1 MKWRIIRAIVGLE
14 SRLFLRPGKQ
24 SQVPPIV
31 TILIFNALFGII
43 FFVAS
48 ISVVSAIRLGW
59 LNVEFVF
66 SYLLLI
72 FNVLILLLLFFST
85 FSFLAICS
93 RGEDIEL
100 LLPSPVTVGEVVA
113 GKMIW
118 NFLTTLFYMFTPLC
132 GLIVPI
138 GFVVGIVVA
147 SAALAAVILVM
158 AAGSGLAGLLGCIL
172 LKLFKPAKIRERLLV
187 IATVSSFFGTF
198 IFYYFYFNMLS
209 GGVSGLTD
217 LLRHLSIESSL
228 WYFSPATWATVFV
241 LELYRGTVMCV
252 IPITGLVFMTLGIYL
267 LGFKYAVKTY
277 YSTVTEAVVVPRALK
292 PTVGRV
298 GYPLSFLRS
307 VLGDAGYSIF
317 LNEARMTRRDTYR
330 LLQIA
335 SMMVLVAII
344 FLPRV
349 FSAPSP
355 PPQVGLSFSEFSFGM
370 IGSWIPLMVGA
381 VATQSF
387 GFEGQ
392 AFQLLKSAP
401 IGGKRM
407 VLGKLAFY
415 LAVSIISLA
424 ILLPVMSAVFRIGLA
439 YTLTV
444 LSSSILGCV
453 GALGFSMY
461 VAVSWPEF
469 EKVVTGFFGSRRQ
482 GVSSIGSLVYMVV
495 VMLVYLFPNMAI
507 VGASSLLKLPI
518 GLTLIPATIMLV
530 IGIIALN
537 ASFRKAE
544 EIEVT

>member
-1 MKWRIIRAIVGLE
+1 MRWQMVRAIVGLE

-24 SQVPPIV
+24 SQFPPVVI
-31 TILIFNALFGII
+31 ILIFNALFGII
-43 FFVAS
+43 FFVVS
-48 ISVVSAIRLGW
+48 INVVSAIRLGW

-72 FNVLILLLLFFST
+72 FNVLILLLLFFNT

-118 NFLTTLFYMFTPLC
+118 NFLTTLFYMFIPLC

-147 SAALAAVILVM
+147 LAALAAVILVM
-158 AAGSGLAGLLGCIL
+158 AAGSGLAGFLGCIL
-172 LKLFKPAKIRERLLV
+172 LKLFKPTKIRERLLV
-187 IATVSSFFGTF
+187 IATVSSFLWWF
-198 IFYYFYFNMLS
+198 IYIYMLS
-209 GGVSGLTD
+209 GGVSDLTD
-217 LLRHLSIESSL
+217 LLRHLSIENPL

-241 LELYRGTVMCV
+241 LELYRGAVMCV
-252 IPITGLVFMTLGIYL
+252 LPIMGLGFMTFGIYL
-267 LGFKYAVKTY
+267 FGFKYAVKTY
-277 YSTVTEAVVVPRALK
+277 YSTVTEAMVVPRALK
-292 PTVGRV
+292 PTVRRF

-307 VLGDAGYSIF
+307 VLGDASYSIF

-335 SMMVLVAII
+335 SMMVFVAIA
-344 FLPRV
+344 FLPSV

-355 PPQVGLSFSEFSFGM
+355 PPQAFPLRVSEFSFGM
-370 IGSWIPLMVGA
+370 IGSWIPLMVGT
-381 VATQSF
+381 VAIQSF

-401 IGGKRM
+401 VEGKRM

-415 LAVSIISLA
+415 LAVSIIPLA
-424 ILLPVMSAVFRIGLA
+424 VILPTMSVVFHIDLA

-444 LSSSILGCV
+444 LSSSILGCI

-461 VAVSWPEF
+461 VGVSWPEF
-469 EKVVTGFFGSRRQ
+469 EKVVTGFFGSQRR
-482 GVSSIGSLVYMVV
+482 GVSVVGSLVYVIVV
-495 VMLVYLFPNMAI
+495 TLYFIPNMVI

-518 GLTLIPATIMLV
+518 GLIFIPATIILV
-530 IGIIALN
+530 IGIVALN

-544 EIEVT
+544 ELEVT